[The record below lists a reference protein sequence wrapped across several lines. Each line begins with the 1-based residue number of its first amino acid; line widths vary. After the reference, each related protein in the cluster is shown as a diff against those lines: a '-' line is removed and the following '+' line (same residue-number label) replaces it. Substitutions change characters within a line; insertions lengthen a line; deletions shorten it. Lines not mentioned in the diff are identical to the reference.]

1 MVSDECL
8 DKIASKTCE
17 IGANILARAKSNLR
31 GGEPCCDT
39 RAKDLRWYLASY
51 LLTNYGNVDASQP
64 PKKAYLSDKNVECIC
79 KWVDRQFALEQG

>member
-1 MVSDECL
+1 MVTQECL

-17 IGANILARAKSNLR
+17 IGENILARAKSNLR

-51 LLTNYGNVDASQP
+51 LLNNYGNVDAEN
-64 PKKAYLSDKNVECIC
+64 PKKAYLNQANVECLC
-79 KWVDRQFALEQG
+79 KWVDRQFALE

>member
-1 MVSDECL
+1 MVTQECL

-17 IGANILARAKSNLR
+17 IGENILARAKSNLR

-51 LLTNYGNVDASQP
+51 LLNNYGNADAEN
-64 PKKAYLSDKNVECIC
+64 PKKAYLNSANVECLC
-79 KWVDRQFALEQG
+79 KWVDRQFALESQ